1 MIAIVNINSERFS
14 FNGIP
19 YYKNFMGIVGGD
31 YVHIVNIYDSKIA
44 LTKDGPVKYDEIT
57 VNGNSFASAVL
68 LQSALLPV
76 LYTRGTLG
84 GGGGVGNLQQVTE
97 NGNETDQPIV
107 FKDINAFADWR
118 LQIDVGEFW
127 LYRHDGTNF
136 QEKFRI
142 ETEGISFFDDD
153 GNFKF
158 WLKKPASGTS
168 NLVAPE
174 TTGEET
180 IATRPWVESQIDSAV
195 VGLLDDRGNWNPADG
210 LFPNIGG
217 SGTGGAVLKGDL
229 WTISAS
235 GTIGGVAVTVGDVIR
250 ALVDSPGQTASN
262 WSISENNLGYV
273 PENSANK
280 STSTDDSASSVKFPV
295 WSAIVSYFTY
305 SRILSILGF
314 TPLNKAGDTITGD
327 VFNTATGFLQV
338 PSGTTAQRPVSP
350 QNGMLRYNSTTLRHE
365 FYADGAWRN
374 NVRLE
379 SWVDISLTSTITG
392 WSVITIRDIE
402 YLISGNICHVYG
414 VISGTSNS
422 GEAKFTLPF
431 NYTGIRSLSILS
443 ATITN
448 NGINQTTP
456 GLIRI
461 LQNTNEVLFYINGN
475 LGAFQNTNTK
485 QIIFNFSFKIN

>member
-1 MIAIVNINSERFS
+1 MAEEIKVSAMTFLDTVPDNAKIYVVVP
-14 FNGIP
+14 GDTVP
-19 YYKNFMGIVGGD
+19 YYT
-31 YVHIVNIYDSKIA
+31 
-44 LTKDGPVKYDEIT
+44 TK
-57 VNGNSFASAVL
+57 A
-68 LQSALLPV
+68 ALLAGIGSGS
-76 LYTRGTLG
+76 GT
-84 GGGGVGNLQQVTE
+84 LQQVTE

-127 LYRHDGTNF
+127 LYRHDGSDF

-229 WTISAS
+229 WTISVA
-235 GTIGGVAVTVGDVIR
+235 GTLGGVAVTAGDVVR

-262 WSISENNLGYV
+262 WSITENNLGYV

-280 STSTDDSASSVKFPV
+280 ATTMTGNTGSNAVFLSAKAVFDWVTGLLANATTAGITKLYNVLGVNTDGAITQKAVTDALEGKVNLDNWVDYSSLSTINGFSTLSTIVIKYIPIGKSFMYYFFVSGVSNASNFTFTIHTNHLGST
-295 WSAIVSYFTY
+295 YFT
-305 SRILSILGF
+305 GGG
-314 TPLNKAGDTITGD
+314 LN
-327 VFNTATGFLQV
+327 
-338 PSGTTAQRPVSP
+338 R
-350 QNGMLRYNSTTLRHE
+350 NGGNLL
-365 FYADGAWRN
+365 N
-374 NVRLE
+374 NAPR
-379 SWVDISLTSTITG
+379 
-392 WSVITIRDIE
+392 ITI
-402 YLISGNICHVYG
+402 
-414 VISGTSNS
+414 TSNS
-422 GEAKFTLPF
+422 
-431 NYTGIRSLSILS
+431 
-443 ATITN
+443 ATISV
-448 NGINQTTP
+448 
-456 GLIRI
+456 L
-461 LQNTNEVLFYINGN
+461 NTLAGSTWNTAGN
-475 LGAFQNTNTK
+475 KEASGWFIVESN
-485 QIIFNFSFKIN
+485 